1 MKILVVDIA
10 ASTGGALSVLKDFYE
25 ETKKDKNN
33 EYIFLLSDNYL
44 KETSNIKTIILKNEK
59 KWIKRLI
66 FDHINGKKIVKKLN
80 PDVILSFQNTIIRG
94 VKQKQI
100 LYVHQSIPFQKLKK
114 FSFFKKNEFKLA
126 IIQYFIGNQIK
137 KSIKLADKVIVQS
150 EWMKEAITKECKI
163 EKNKIKKITPK
174 IEDIK
179 LKKIKLDNTTFFY
192 PASNAIYKNHS
203 IINEAVEI
211 LRNQGIKNFK
221 VEFTLEGE
229 NTNQIKYLGT
239 LSRDKVFDKYQS
251 SILIFPSYIETYGL
265 PLAEAKKTQTII
277 LAADTEFSKEILSD
291 YPNAYFFNP
300 FDSNELTNLMEQCI
314 NKKIIKKSYKDTTKQ
329 KNVCSKLTDIIKG
342 ETI

>member
-1 MKILVVDIA
+1 MKVLVVDIA
-10 ASTGGALSVLKDFYE
+10 ASTGGALSILKDFYE
-25 ETKKDKNN
+25 EIKKDKNN

-44 KETSNIKTIILKNEK
+44 KETYNIKTIILKKEK
-59 KWIKRLI
+59 KWIKRLL
-66 FDHINGKKIVKKLN
+66 FDHINGKKIVKRLN

-114 FSFFKKNEFKLA
+114 FSLFKRNEFKLA
-126 IIQYFIGNQIK
+126 IIQYFIGGQIK

-150 EWMKEAITKECKI
+150 EWMKETIVKECKI
-163 EKNKIKKITPK
+163 EKNKIEKITPK

-179 LKKIKLDNTTFFY
+179 LKNIKLDNTTFFY

-203 IINEAVEI
+203 IIKEAVEI

-239 LSRDKVFDKYQS
+239 LSRNKVFDKYQS

-265 PLAEAKKTQTII
+265 PLAEAKKAQTII
-277 LAADTEFSKEILSD
+277 LAADTEFSREILND
-291 YPNAYFFNP
+291 YSNAYFFNP
-300 FDSNELTNLMEQCI
+300 FDSNELANLILKVLNKEIQKQEQKTKTI
-314 NKKIIKKSYKDTTKQ
+314 EEKNSILKVIGEII
-329 KNVCSKLTDIIKG
+329 
-342 ETI
+342 